1 MDLDQWN
8 RTNGQFYYKVFLFF
22 FKTGLYLSLALVFID
37 ECKKLALRQR
47 NEPAADRISHGNDHE
62 GFKHEC

>member
-37 ECKKLALRQR
+37 ECKKLALR
-47 NEPAADRISHGNDHE
+47 
-62 GFKHEC
+62 